1 MSNQPIAMPASI
13 EDERLI
19 LGGIMLDPTLFPEVA
34 AVLNGRDF
42 YSPYH
47 AALFGL
53 FEEMTA
59 RNELPHMGLVF
70 SLAGTMTR
78 EKQQDLGGFD
88 YICRLPNH
96 CPSVEAVVAVAKRC
110 KGKAI
115 RRSAILAANE
125 IMKQAMDDGVDT
137 HSLIGS
143 VESLANVIAQGAP
156 SADWTI
162 LEDALGEAMADTYQ
176 RKEARDAGKVV
187 GISTGLKKLDEKT
200 GPLEPGQL
208 WIIAGR
214 PAMGKS
220 ALALQI
226 AIAVATAG
234 HGAAIV
240 SLEMSRVE
248 LAKRQLSANSAV
260 HSDKIRDGRVNDYDL
275 EALAG
280 AYEWLRGLPV
290 WIQDDTSSS
299 IGLLKAKLKR
309 LKTTAERR
317 GNPLKLVVVDYLQLI
332 EGQKGLP
339 REQAVAMVSRSLK
352 AIAMDLELTVIG
364 VSQLNRGC
372 EDRKDKHPIMS
383 DLRESGAIEQDAN
396 KILFV
401 YRDEVY
407 NPGENVGKAEIIVA
421 KNREGESGAI
431 VEVNWHG
438 ATTRFGG
445 ES

>member
-1 MSNQPIAMPASI
+1 
-13 EDERLI
+13 
-19 LGGIMLDPTLFPEVA
+19 
-34 AVLNGRDF
+34 
-42 YSPYH
+42 
-47 AALFGL
+47 
-53 FEEMTA
+53 
-59 RNELPHMGLVF
+59 
-70 SLAGTMTR
+70 
-78 EKQQDLGGFD
+78 
-88 YICRLPNH
+88 
-96 CPSVEAVVAVAKRC
+96 
-110 KGKAI
+110 
-115 RRSAILAANE
+115 
-125 IMKQAMDDGVDT
+125 
-137 HSLIGS
+137 
-143 VESLANVIAQGAP
+143 
-156 SADWTI
+156 
-162 LEDALGEAMADTYQ
+162 MADTYQ

-352 AIAMDLELTVIG
+352 AIAMDLELTVVG

-383 DLRESGAIEQDAN
+383 DLRESGAIEQDADVVIFLH
-396 KILFV
+396 KPHLKD
-401 YRDEVY
+401 DEEERF
-407 NPGENVGKAEIIVA
+407 ENAREVWMAKERRRLGLPDHAAINAPYVTEAFVA
-421 KNREGESGAI
+421 KNRYGPSSTGSLLCFHGGSTRYEDYFEWLKELKLKDYAAGEKASRDDA
-431 VEVNWHG
+431 
-438 ATTRFGG
+438 G
-445 ES
+445 EPGEEIL